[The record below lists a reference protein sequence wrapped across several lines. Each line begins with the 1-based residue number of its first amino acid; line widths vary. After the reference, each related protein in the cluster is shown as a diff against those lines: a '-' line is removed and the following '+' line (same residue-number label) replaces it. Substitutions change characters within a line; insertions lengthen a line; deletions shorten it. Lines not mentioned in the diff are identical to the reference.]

1 MRRYHLLPILMFLTG
16 LAVGVL
22 AAGGYGK
29 PHEPAAPPEAQDV
42 ADGLDAPDE
51 AESTSISTE
60 KSPAIAALSA
70 KIEELATGDG
80 GHSENAPDLEARFEV
95 MNAEWARL
103 QDEMA
108 RLRERV
114 NGLERRLAA
123 SAQTP
128 GTVDLAAA
136 RPSRPTTPED
146 RRSAL
151 VAAGVAEDRAADL
164 VWRQGQQELDR
175 LDLRDIAVREG
186 WFGSDRYRDEL
197 SRIEKSSVDTR
208 EEIGENLYDRYL
220 FATGVDNR
228 VSIDS
233 IIPGSAAED
242 AGLQP
247 GDLIETYGKT
257 RVFRY
262 DDLRTATSE
271 GERGELVPVQIRRGD
286 GVIDAWL
293 PRGPLGIRMD
303 RSRID
308 PDA

>member
-1 MRRYHLLPILMFLTG
+1 
-16 LAVGVL
+16 
-22 AAGGYGK
+22 
-29 PHEPAAPPEAQDV
+29 
-42 ADGLDAPDE
+42 
-51 AESTSISTE
+51 
-60 KSPAIAALSA
+60 
-70 KIEELATGDG
+70 
-80 GHSENAPDLEARFEV
+80 

-114 NGLERRLAA
+114 NGLERRLRIRAD
-123 SAQTP
+123 P
-128 GTVDLAAA
+128 RNDVGLAAA
-136 RPSRPTTPED
+136 RPSSPTTPED
-146 RRSAL
+146 RRFAL